1 MEKIFLSD
9 FIRLEETRIREAYGR
24 RSPAGERYSWFDYG
38 YLFMVQQLERRMLAA
53 VRDHGFA
60 PLYSR
65 SILEVGCGNGHWLRE
80 FIKWGASP
88 ENLTG
93 IDLLEGRVT
102 QARQLCPA
110 DVKIQRAN
118 AAKLTFADA
127 SFDIILQS
135 TVFTSILDPHVKKQ
149 VAAEMLRVVKEDGL
163 ILWYDFHVNNPRNPD
178 VRGVKKQEI
187 AKLFPNCRITLER
200 ITLAPPVVRR
210 LAPYSWMSC
219 YLLEKIPWLC
229 THYLGAIQKHS
240 RK

>member
-1 MEKIFLSD
+1 M
-9 FIRLEETRIREAYGR
+9 
-24 RSPAGERYSWFDYG
+24 
-38 YLFMVQQLERRMLAA
+38 QQLERRMLAA
-53 VRDHGFA
+53 IRNHGFA
-60 PLYSR
+60 PLHSR
-65 SILEVGCGNGHWLRE
+65 SILEVGCGNGHWVRE

-88 ENLTG
+88 ENVTG

-102 QARQLCPA
+102 QARKLCPA
-110 DVKIQRAN
+110 GVKIQRTN
-118 AAKLTFADA
+118 ATKLTFADA
-127 SFDIILQS
+127 SFDIVLQA

-187 AKLFPNCRITLER
+187 ARLFPVCRITLER
-200 ITLAPPVVRR
+200 ITLAPPLVRL